1 MQDPQISMCGGGAS
15 GSLICFLLGVPSA
28 KWTEIDEG
36 ELKNA
41 CFQSRKILVL
51 NFMFIFSSLRVSF
64 LLLDWQMII
73 GKESTKYFIRQTP
86 HPPSLILHPP
96 RVPQQ
101 NAYVS

>member
-1 MQDPQISMCGGGAS
+1 MTFRDVHLSARSSDIDGGGAS
-15 GSLICFLLGVPSA
+15 GSSICFLLGVPSA

-64 LLLDWQMII
+64 LLLDWRMITR
-73 GKESTKYFIRQTP
+73 KESTKYFIRQTKQVGGVRN
-86 HPPSLILHPP
+86 SKTI
-96 RVPQQ
+96 
-101 NAYVS
+101 